1 MSVRPRVPCPANPA
15 LMWAFEKHMPE
26 WNKKGLVFETARHG
40 VGGWMRHSALTP
52 TPYRLDDESI
62 RVYAGF
68 RDADGV
74 SRIGYVDVSADDPT
88 TIVRVSADPVLDIG
102 RDGCFDDH
110 GVILGDVVDTPGGLH
125 MFYVGFQRVAKAK
138 FLAFTGLAVSRDG
151 GEHFERVQET
161 PILDRAPGRST
172 IGAVHSVIH
181 EDGRWRFWYA
191 VGDDWEIID
200 GRPFPRYHIRYA
212 QTDDPTSLPREDS
225 VCLLPRGSEYRI
237 GRPRVYR
244 RGGKYVM
251 YFTRGN
257 TTGEYFPGFA
267 SSDDGIHWARQDE
280 SLGLALSRTG
290 WDSRV
295 ICYPAL
301 IRQHDKVL
309 MFYNGNDM
317 GVDGFGVAETS
328 AAHFDGEADVRG

>member
-1 MSVRPRVPCPANPA
+1 M
-15 LMWAFEKHMPE
+15 FEWTKQ
-26 WNKKGLVFETARHG
+26 GLVFETARHG

-52 TPYRLDDESI
+52 TPWHLGGGLI

-74 SRIGYVDVSADDPT
+74 SRIGFVDVRANDPST
-88 TIVRVSADPVLDIG
+88 VVRVSAEPALDIG

-110 GVILGDVVDTPGGLH
+110 GVILGDVVEAPGGLH

-138 FLAFTGLAVSRDG
+138 FLAFTGLAVSTDG
-151 GEHFERVQET
+151 GDHFRRVQET

-172 IGAVHSVIH
+172 IGAVHSVLYENH
-181 EDGRWRFWYA
+181 RWRLWYA
-191 VGDDWEIID
+191 VGDDWETID
-200 GRPFPRYHIRYA
+200 GRPFPRYHIRHVEA
-212 QTDDPTSLPREDS
+212 EDLRAIPRVDQVS
-225 VCLLPRGSEYRI
+225 LLPRGSEYRI

-244 RGGKYVM
+244 FDGKYAM

-257 TTGEYFPGFA
+257 ISGDYFPGVA
-267 SSDDGIHWARQDE
+267 YSNDGVDWERCDE
-280 SLGLALSRTG
+280 ALGMALSADG
-290 WDSRV
+290 WDSRT

-301 IRQHDKVL
+301 IRQRDKLL

-317 GVDGFGVAETS
+317 GVDGFGLAQAS
-328 AAHFDGEADVRG
+328 FAGSNGGANARD

>member
-1 MSVRPRVPCPANPA
+1 MSG
-15 LMWAFEKHMPE
+15 WI
-26 WNKKGLVFETARHG
+26 KKGLVFETARHG

-52 TPYRLDDESI
+52 TPYRIDDDLI

-68 RDADGV
+68 RDAAGV
-74 SRIGYVDVSADDPT
+74 SRIGYVDVRADDPT
-88 TIVRVSADPVLDIG
+88 TIVHVSAEPVLDIG
-102 RDGCFDDH
+102 RDGCFDDN
-110 GVILGDVVDTPGGLH
+110 GMILGDVVDAPGGLH

-138 FLAFTGLAVSRDG
+138 FLAFTGLAVSTDG
-151 GEHFERVQET
+151 GDHFRRVQET

-172 IGAVHSVIH
+172 IGAVHSAIH
-181 EDGRWRFWYA
+181 ENGRWRLWYA
-191 VGDDWEIID
+191 VGDDWETID
-200 GRPFPRYHIRYA
+200 GRPFPRYHIRHA
-212 QTDDPTSLPREDS
+212 EADDLHAIPHDDQ

-244 RGGKYVM
+244 FDDRYAL

-257 TTGEYFPGFA
+257 VTGEYFPGVA
-267 SSDDGIHWARQDE
+267 HSDNGIDWERRDE
-280 SLGLALSRTG
+280 SLGLALSESG

-301 IRQHDKVL
+301 IRRRDKLL

-317 GVDGFGVAETS
+317 GVDGFGVAE
-328 AAHFDGEADVRG
+328 ADLAHFHGGAHVHG

>member
-1 MSVRPRVPCPANPA
+1 MSGWR
-15 LMWAFEKHMPE
+15 
-26 WNKKGLVFETARHG
+26 KKGLVFETARHG
-40 VGGWMRHSALTP
+40 VGGWMLHSALTP
-52 TPYRLDDESI
+52 TPHRIDDDLI

-74 SRIGYVDVSADDPT
+74 SRIGYVDVRADDPAS
-88 TIVRVSADPVLDIG
+88 IVRVSAEPALDIG
-102 RDGCFDDH
+102 RGGCFDDH
-110 GVILGDVVDTPGGLH
+110 GVILGDVVDGPGGLH

-138 FLAFTGLAVSRDG
+138 FLAFTGLAVSTDG
-151 GEHFERVQET
+151 GDRFRRVQET

-172 IGAVHSVIH
+172 IGAVHSAIC
-181 EDGRWRFWYA
+181 ENGRWRLWYA
-191 VGDDWEIID
+191 VGDDWESID
-200 GRPFPRYHIRYA
+200 GRPFPRYHIRHVE
-212 QTDDPTSLPREDS
+212 TDDLGAIPREDR

-244 RGGKYVM
+244 LDDGYVM

-257 TTGEYFPGFA
+257 VSGEYFPGVA
-267 SSDDGIHWARQDE
+267 RSSDGIRWERCDE
-280 SLGLALSRTG
+280 VLGMTLSESG

-301 IRQHDKVL
+301 IRQRDKLL

-317 GVDGFGVAETS
+317 GVDGFGVAEAGS
-328 AAHFDGEADVRG
+328 VRFDGGAHVHG

>member
-1 MSVRPRVPCPANPA
+1 MVA
-15 LMWAFEKHMPE
+15 WT
-26 WNKKGLVFETARHG
+26 KKGLVFDTSRQG

-52 TPYRLDDESI
+52 TPHRLDDELI

-68 RDADGV
+68 RDVDGV
-74 SRIGYVDVSADDPT
+74 SRIGYVDVRADDPT
-88 TIVRVSADPVLDIG
+88 DIVRVSAEPVLDIG

-110 GVILGDVVDTPGGLH
+110 GVILGDVVDAPGGLH

-151 GEHFERVQET
+151 GDSFQRVQET

-172 IGAVHSVIH
+172 IGAVHSAIH
-181 EDGRWRFWYA
+181 DNGRWRLWYA
-191 VGDDWEIID
+191 VGDDWETID
-200 GRPFPRYHIRYA
+200 GRPFPRYHIRHTA
-212 QTDDPTSLPREDS
+212 TDDLLAIPREDQ
-225 VCLLPRGSEYRI
+225 VCLLPQGTEYRI

-244 RGGKYVM
+244 VDDEYAM

-257 TTGEYFPGFA
+257 LTGEYFPGLA
-267 SSDDGIHWARQDE
+267 HSADGIAWERRDE
-280 SLGLALSRTG
+280 ALGIALSASG

-301 IRQHDKVL
+301 IRGRDKLL

-317 GVDGFGVAETS
+317 GVDGFGVAE
-328 AAHFDGEADVRG
+328 ARGDAHVYG

>member
-1 MSVRPRVPCPANPA
+1 MC
-15 LMWAFEKHMPE
+15 E
-26 WNKKGLVFETARHG
+26 WTKKGLVFDTARQG

-52 TPYRLDDESI
+52 TPYRLDDDLI

-68 RDADGV
+68 RDDDGI
-74 SRIGYVDVSADDPT
+74 SRIGHVDVRADDPAT
-88 TIVRVSADPVLDIG
+88 VVRVGAEPVLDIG
-102 RDGCFDDH
+102 RGGCFDDS
-110 GVILGDVVDTPGGLH
+110 GMILGDVVDGPGGLH
-125 MFYVGFQRVAKAK
+125 MFYVGFQRVARAK
-138 FLAFTGLAVSRDG
+138 FLAFTGLAISTDG
-151 GEHFERVQET
+151 GDRFRRVQET

-181 EDGRWRFWYA
+181 EDGRWRLWYA
-191 VGDDWEIID
+191 VGDDWEIIG

-212 QTDDPTSLPREDS
+212 ETDDLRAMPHEGQ
-225 VCLLPRGSEYRI
+225 VCLLPRGNEYRI

-244 RGGKYVM
+244 FGGRYVM

-257 TTGEYFPGFA
+257 LTGEYFPGVA
-267 SSDDGIHWARQDE
+267 CSDDGIHWERRDE
-280 SLGLALSRTG
+280 SLGLALSDNG

-301 IRQHDKVL
+301 IRQHDKLL

-317 GVDGFGVAETS
+317 GVDGFGVAEAS
-328 AAHFDGEADVRG
+328 VSRFGGGEDARG